1 MSEFK
6 REPRYIV
13 VKIKDIEAA
22 GCTQSEIDAFN
33 ALCDKVFLHRALT
46 GKPPLECV
54 VVEHDWGIYQY
65 VWDLVRAEATGEPIQ
80 SVKLPTTV
88 EEAKAMIRV
97 GSASL
102 QGFAVTECAAK
113 GHDWVLSQ
121 VAGEGYTC
129 GRCKAWKSEEA

>member
-1 MSEFK
+1 MRCL
-6 REPRYIV
+6 REERVRLAYQPVICAR
-13 VKIKDIEAA
+13 
-22 GCTQSEIDAFN
+22 
-33 ALCDKVFLHRALT
+33 T

-88 EEAKAMIRV
+88 EEAKAMVRV

-102 QGFAVTECAAK
+102 QGFAVT
-113 GHDWVLSQ
+113 
-121 VAGEGYTC
+121 
-129 GRCKAWKSEEA
+129 